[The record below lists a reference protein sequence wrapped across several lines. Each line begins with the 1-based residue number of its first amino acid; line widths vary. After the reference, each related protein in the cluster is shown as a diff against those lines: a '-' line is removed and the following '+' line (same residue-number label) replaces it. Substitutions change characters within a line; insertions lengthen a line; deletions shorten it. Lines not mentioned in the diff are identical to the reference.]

1 MWKDPPALSC
11 STLMKTQK
19 KSDIRSATQVAMM
32 KRYGNT
38 TTVMKDRREPRKGN
52 RNKVRD
58 YIQGEY

>member
-1 MWKDPPALSC
+1 
-11 STLMKTQK
+11 MKTQK
-19 KSDIRSATQVAMM
+19 KSGIRSATQVAMM